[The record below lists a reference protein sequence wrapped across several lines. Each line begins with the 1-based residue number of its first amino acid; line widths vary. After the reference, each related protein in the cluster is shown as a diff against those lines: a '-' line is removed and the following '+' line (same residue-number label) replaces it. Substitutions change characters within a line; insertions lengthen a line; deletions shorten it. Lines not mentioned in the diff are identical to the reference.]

1 MIRDERA
8 VSEVLAFILVF
19 AIVIASVGLLTVTG
33 FDSMRSYQEGEQL
46 RNAERAMSALAN
58 NLNDVQRG
66 SGVPERSGELALRDG
81 TVTVDGGG
89 TELQVSVADDASG
102 VEVLNDSFALG
113 SVAYEKG
120 SNTIAYEGG
129 AVFRGESSGN
139 VVLDRPQ
146 LSCNENAAV
155 VSVVVVEPDEERSL
169 QSSEALEIRSIKRQS
184 NVTTYAD
191 GDYHVDLS
199 VSNSLYENGWETA
212 LDGNGWD
219 GGSCTDVDRVTIRIT
234 YVDVELSR

>member
-89 TELQVSVADDASG
+89 TELEVVVEESG
-102 VEVLNDSFALG
+102 TEVFNDTATLG

-120 SNTIAYEGG
+120 SSTIAYEGG

-199 VSNSLYENGWETA
+199 VSNSSYENGWETV
-212 LDGNGWD
+212 LDGNGWKD
-219 GGSCTDVDRVTIRIT
+219 GSCTDVDRVTIRIT